1 MRSWKGYGQG
11 TVHFSVLE
19 MSQAA
24 FGEPES
30 RAALPSGGG
39 LRAWAGLGGIG
50 YGMRRGKSKNLKEDL
65 GTSWWAGPKDPS
77 LADTGL
83 TTAPQVHLD
92 AGGHTWHFRTWPPHF
107 QENPPPSS
115 KEGSLQAGMIWGQPG
130 TRAATQTLSLHLGPS
145 SAAGV
150 LLRVAQPAY
159 VIVPSA

>member
-1 MRSWKGYGQG
+1 MR
-11 TVHFSVLE
+11 
-19 MSQAA
+19 
-24 FGEPES
+24 
-30 RAALPSGGG
+30 R
-39 LRAWAGLGGIG
+39 
-50 YGMRRGKSKNLKEDL
+50 RRGKSKNLKEDL

-83 TTAPQVHLD
+83 TTAPQVHLG

-150 LLRVAQPAY
+150 LLRVAGDY
-159 VIVPSA
+159 VPIVPVLHTSPRPTSGALNCTTCLCYCALGLSVPMEMAPGPSWGRGTH